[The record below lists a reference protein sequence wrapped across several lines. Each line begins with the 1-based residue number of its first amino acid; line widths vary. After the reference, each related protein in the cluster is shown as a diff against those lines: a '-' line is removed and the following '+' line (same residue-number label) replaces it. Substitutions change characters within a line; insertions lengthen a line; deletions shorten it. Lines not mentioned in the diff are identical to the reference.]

1 MYGNMDNHI
10 KDLLSKHI
18 ANDINKDERR
28 ELKRFVSHLSDA
40 ELGRILKEVWM
51 ERYREMPALVDFNEL
66 IARLQINSPEK
77 KRQLISFIR
86 WAAAVVLI
94 PLLIGSLFFLYKDN
108 KRLNTFLNQDITVE
122 VKSGDKA
129 NLFLPDGTEVFL
141 NAATTLTYPSHFG
154 FEKRNIYVNGEA
166 YLKVV
171 KNPELPFYIHTDYIR
186 IEVLGT
192 EFNLASYHNIIETTL
207 IEGSIRLTTK
217 GPNPQTTTLS
227 PNMKAIYDKELDKLT
242 VLETTTHFETAWLRG
257 ELVFRSA
264 SLAQIMD
271 KLKLRYG
278 VEIEMAGNMDTDLF
292 TGSFSTNSVYEI
304 LNSLRIHYDFTY
316 QTGADHKIR
325 ILFK

>member
-1 MYGNMDNHI
+1 MYGNRNNHI
-10 KDLLSKHI
+10 KDLLSKYI
-18 ANDINKDERR
+18 ANEINKEERR
-28 ELKRFVSHLSDA
+28 ELKRFVSQLSDA
-40 ELGRILKEVWM
+40 ELGSILSEVWM
-51 ERYREMPALVDFNEL
+51 ECHREMPSLVDFNKL

-77 KRQLISFIR
+77 KRKLIPFIR

-94 PLLIGSLFFLYKDN
+94 PLLSGSLFFLYKDN
-108 KRLNTFLNQDITVE
+108 KRLNAFLNQDITVE

-154 FEKRNIYVNGEA
+154 FGKRNIFVDGEA

-171 KNPELPFYIHTDYIR
+171 KNPELPFYIHTDYMQ
-186 IEVLGT
+186 IEVIGT
-192 EFNLASYHNIIETTL
+192 EFNLVSDHNIIEATL

-217 GPNPQTTTLS
+217 GRNPQTTTLS
-227 PNMKAIYDKELDKLT
+227 PNMKATYNKELDKLIVQQT
-242 VLETTTHFETAWLRG
+242 STRFETAWLRG

-264 SLAQIMD
+264 NFAQIMD

-278 VEIEMAGNMDTDLF
+278 VEIEMEGNVDTDLF

-304 LNSLRIHYDFTY
+304 LNSLRIHYDFTC
-316 QTGADHKIR
+316 QTDADHKIR
-325 ILFK
+325 IRFK